1 MRALRT
7 GSAVLFLRSAGLDL
21 RPRALV
27 ATVNTNRGNL
37 FASFFQAGFECSSH
51 RRRDGVRLDLIR
63 ATGHDKHVLQR
74 LSAVPELGLSTIR
87 DGLRWHLIEKSPGQY
102 DWSSWLP
109 ALEAAE
115 KLGLQVI
122 WDLFHYGSPDH
133 IDQAGDDFPDRFT
146 EFAIAAVEVQQSVS
160 RRPPLVCPLERDQL
174 HVVGGRGRLF
184 PACRAGRSGLVQT
197 AAGSS
202 GNLCRNARSTIA
214 GPRQPSSG
222 PSP

>member
-37 FASFFQAGFECSSH
+37 FASFSQAGFECSSH

-63 ATGHDKHVLQR
+63 ATGHDKHVLDDYR
-74 LSAVPELGLSTIR
+74 LCRELGFRTLR
-87 DGLRWHLIEKSPGQY
+87 DGLRWHLIEKSPGRY
-102 DWSSWLP
+102 DWSSWRP

-115 KLGLQVI
+115 RAGVQVI

-133 IDQAGDDFPDRFT
+133 VDQAGEDFPARFT
-146 EFAIAAVEVQQSVS
+146 DFALAAVEMQQSVS
-160 RRPPLVCPLERDQL
+160 RRPPLLCPLNEISFLSWAVESAYFPR
-174 HVVGGRGRLF
+174 VG
-184 PACRAGRSGLVQT
+184 
-197 AAGSS
+197 
-202 GNLCRNARSTIA
+202 
-214 GPRQPSSG
+214 
-222 PSP
+222 